1 MELKCAWWNCKL
13 SPPVNGAKKNPITK
27 SFNCVVDAL
36 LQREVDIL
44 ALCEVDRDNIH
55 HLENL
60 LKVNNHVNYRVLDLF
75 SPGKSIDD
83 FCLVFN
89 TQKFSLTTEPTLA
102 NIKDSLTDQ
111 WLKAGV
117 FVGLTPTDGEE
128 IFFGLSHWQSR
139 GTYHVGS
146 SERLRLGDA
155 LRTKAM
161 SLLDLNPNCPI
172 VLLGDY
178 NDEPYDSSIV
188 RGIGASRDLNFVRR
202 SNKFFY
208 NPFWA
213 RLAPH
218 PEGPGGTF
226 IHSKLRDSDGAV
238 FDQILFS
245 SHFVRD
251 WEFKEHAA
259 ILSDIPFFDPNTQW
273 KDISDHYPILSHVT
287 RTKP

>member
-1 MELKCAWWNCKL
+1 M
-13 SPPVNGAKKNPITK
+13 NGAKKYPITEN
-27 SFNCVVDAL
+27 FNCVIDAL
-36 LQREVDIL
+36 LQRSVDIL
-44 ALCEVDRDNIH
+44 GLCEVNRDNIQ
-55 HLENL
+55 HLEFFL
-60 LKVNNHVNYRVLDLF
+60 AERKYSKYEILDLY

-83 FCLVFN
+83 FCLIFN
-89 TQKFSLTTEPTLA
+89 TEKLSLSTDAILA

-117 FVGLTPTDGEE
+117 FVGLTPNHGEE

-146 SERLRLGDA
+146 AERLRLGDA
-155 LRTKAM
+155 LRTKAL
-161 SLLDLNPNCPI
+161 SILDANPNCPI

-178 NDEPYDSSIV
+178 NDEPYDLSIV
-188 RGIGASRDLNFVRR
+188 RGIGSSRDSNFVKR

-218 PEGPGGTF
+218 PGGPGGTF
-226 IHSKLRDSDGAV
+226 VHSKLIASEGAI

-245 SHFVRD
+245 SHFVRE
-251 WEFKEHAA
+251 WEFKEHAT
-259 ILSDIPFFDPNTQW
+259 ILSDITFFEPNFEW
-273 KDISDHYPILSHVT
+273 KDISDHYPILSHVARVT
-287 RTKP
+287 S